1 MSVSQGRHAQPG
13 KPVLPRALVRAA
25 IAVSSA
31 GVALAAGPAVCVAAV
46 PPPVAAS
53 AHPAPTPAG
62 APQAQEPAMLGRVSP
77 SQDARGQAQQGQAQ
91 RDQVRRRHAQGTQ
104 RHRAPWH
111 PGALYRGPELQR
123 GPELESPVRTGGGP
137 AALAGV
143 GSAAGPTV
151 ARQGPRERSDGHPPV
166 PRRGGARVAPAASTA
181 VDGASRGVRT
191 GVSAALAPV
200 GGLKPNPLAG
210 TGVDPLS
217 NSVGTRVG
225 DLPPVST
232 RLVTDPLTQG
242 GSLGQVA
249 ESGPLTPSA

>member
-1 MSVSQGRHAQPG
+1 M
-13 KPVLPRALVRAA
+13 
-25 IAVSSA
+25 
-31 GVALAAGPAVCVAAV
+31 
-46 PPPVAAS
+46 
-53 AHPAPTPAG
+53 
-62 APQAQEPAMLGRVSP
+62 
-77 SQDARGQAQQGQAQ
+77 
-91 RDQVRRRHAQGTQ
+91 
-104 RHRAPWH
+104 
-111 PGALYRGPELQR
+111 
-123 GPELESPVRTGGGP
+123 RTGGGP

-166 PRRGGARVAPAASTA
+166 PRRGGARVAPAASTG

-249 ESGPLTPSA
+249 ANGPLTPSA